1 MPDTSSLPS
10 PISDHRT
17 RGSEEVSSPVRE
29 RDRDR
34 DREQDRD
41 RGKKTKIFR
50 LLHSAEE
57 FGISIDAYKVKLSG
71 LKCSTRLVRIYC
83 LTLLV

>member
-34 DREQDRD
+34 DRDREQDRD
-41 RGKKTKIFR
+41 RGKKTKKFR

-57 FGISIDAYKVKLSG
+57 FGISIDAYKVILSWV
-71 LKCSTRLVRIYC
+71 KCSISSNLSNST
-83 LTLLV
+83 